1 MRYLPLSD
9 ADRSEMLRVV
19 GASSIDELFR
29 DVPEALRLNG
39 PIEGLP
45 MHASEMA
52 VERHMGALSRK
63 NMVAGD
69 VPFFLGC
76 GAYKHHIPAS
86 VDHIIQ
92 RGEYLTSYTPYQPEI
107 AQGTLQMLFE
117 FQTQVARLLG
127 CEVANASMYDGST
140 AMWKAIVMAPPIP
153 RRNKS
158 IISSGVH
165 PHYVSVATTMAKFTE
180 DNLKTALPELTAETD
195 AEHLIAAIDGET
207 SAVVV
212 QYPDILGRIT
222 DLTPIAEAAHAAGA
236 LLIAV
241 VTEPV
246 ALGLIRSPGEMGAD
260 IVVGEGQSI
269 GVGLQFGGPY
279 VGLFATREKYVRQM
293 PGRLAGE
300 TLDAKGKR
308 GFVLTLS
315 TREQHIRRE
324 KATSNICTNS
334 GLCALAFTVHMTLLG
349 EQGLRALAGLN
360 HAKAAAAA
368 ERLARVPGVSLV
380 NDSFFNE
387 FTLKLP
393 VEARPAV
400 HAMVER
406 NVLGGV
412 SLGRLYP
419 GVEGLRNGLVVAG
432 TGTVTDEDIH
442 SFEAALRGGGG
453 AGGGGGGGGRGGAA
467 AAPRAQRPAGAGG
480 GGRRRGGR
488 GPGPAP
494 GPARPGLGPPG
505 ARRRRGA
512 APPPARPAGVP
523 LRPLLRSP

>member
-9 ADRSEMLRVV
+9 ADRQQMLAAV
-19 GASSIDELFR
+19 GASAVDELFR
-29 DVPEALRLNG
+29 DVPEGARLDG
-39 PIEGLP
+39 PIRDLP
-45 MHASEMA
+45 AHASEMA
-52 VERHMGALSRK
+52 VERHMSALARR
-63 NMVAGD
+63 NVAAGD

-76 GAYKHHIPAS
+76 GAYRHHVPAS

-92 RGEYLTSYTPYQPEI
+92 RGEFLTAYTPYQPEI
-107 AQGTLQMLFE
+107 AQGTLQVMFE

-127 CEVANASMYDGST
+127 CDVANASMYDGST
-140 AMWKAIVMAPPIP
+140 ACWEAIGMA
-153 RRNKS
+153 RRITRKTKT
-158 IISSGVH
+158 ILSSGVH
-165 PHYVSVATTMAKFTE
+165 PHYVSVAKTMAKFTGDLLE
-180 DNLKTALPELTAETD
+180 TGLPVLTGQTD
-195 AEHLIAAIDGET
+195 AERLIAGIDGDT

-222 DLTPIAEAAHAAGA
+222 DLTPIAEAAHAKGA

-300 TLDAKGKR
+300 TVDAAGKR

-324 KATSNICTNS
+324 KATSNICTS
-334 GLCALAFTVHMTLLG
+334 SVLCALAFSVHMTLLG
-349 EQGLRALAGLN
+349 EKGLRTLAEVN
-360 HAKAAAAA
+360 HARAIAVAD
-368 ERLARVPGVSLV
+368 RLSAIPGVELV
-380 NDSFFNE
+380 NESFCNE
-387 FTLKLP
+387 FTVKLP

-400 HAMVER
+400 HALAQKD
-406 NVLGGV
+406 VLGGV

-419 GVEGLRNGLVVAG
+419 GEHALRNGLVVAV
-432 TGTVTDEDIH
+432 TETVTDEDVDAL
-442 SFEAALRGGGG
+442 EAALQEVVR
-453 AGGGGGGGGRGGAA
+453 
-467 AAPRAQRPAGAGG
+467 
-480 GGRRRGGR
+480 
-488 GPGPAP
+488 
-494 GPARPGLGPPG
+494 
-505 ARRRRGA
+505 
-512 APPPARPAGVP
+512 
-523 LRPLLRSP
+523 